1 MPADSL
7 TLAAAEQAKTVVIQ
21 MMAERGRG
29 VVLVGA
35 ARLDFALEG
44 LLKAVMGETVEEG
57 DQLFTPERSLGS
69 FAAKI
74 TLAGRLGL
82 IDSTVEKALHTIRS
96 VRNDFAHS
104 AGAPTLQEPRHQKRL
119 MRVYSQA
126 RSNPLWLA
134 IEPLL
139 TQQQAI
145 PEAERGFILLT
156 TILVATIEAC
166 AHLQQPFRP
175 AATVRFG

>member
-44 LLKAVMGETVEEG
+44 LLKAVMGETVDEC

-74 TLAGRLGL
+74 TLAGV
-82 IDSTVEKALHTIRS
+82 D
-96 VRNDFAHS
+96 
-104 AGAPTLQEPRHQKRL
+104 
-119 MRVYSQA
+119 
-126 RSNPLWLA
+126 
-134 IEPLL
+134 
-139 TQQQAI
+139 
-145 PEAERGFILLT
+145 
-156 TILVATIEAC
+156 
-166 AHLQQPFRP
+166 
-175 AATVRFG
+175 RFHC